1 MNAYEKSKYKIL
13 YKLENPH
20 VKLQPTKFWLAI
32 KLLFKKHYF
41 NHYSH

>member
-20 VKLQPTKFWLAI
+20 VKLQPTKILI
-32 KLLFKKHYF
+32 GYKITV
-41 NHYSH
+41 